1 MNFHACVKGLFIKP
15 PLTDKLLLIMKLA
28 VLLTLAA
35 IFQAT
40 ASTYAQRITIK
51 AKRIPLAKAM
61 DKVHEQTGYQV
72 LMSGREQAKTRVD
85 IDIENVSLSEAMEA
99 LLKDLPMH
107 WTLKERTI
115 VVTPSARA
123 QPNRP
128 PPPPIQ
134 QREIRG
140 NVVDE
145 FANPLEAV
153 TVTVKGTPIATTTD
167 ADGNFSIRVPQGA
180 SHLVFSTLGFE
191 VLEQPIGTSSTQNAV
206 LKSSVSDLEEV
217 VVVAYGVQKKESVVG
232 AISSVSGEDIAK
244 SPTVNLTQALAGRL
258 PGLTAVQGSGQPGFN
273 AASILIRGQPTFGN
287 AAPIIIVDGIE
298 RQDFGNIDPNEV
310 ESINILKDASAT
322 AVYGIRGANGVI
334 VVTTKRGQAG
344 KPVISYTGNFSLQ
357 NLTGIPKI
365 LNAYNSAFLKNE
377 ALFNDALP
385 VWFTQEEL
393 QKFKDGSDPVWY
405 PNVNWYEEVTRDV
418 FPQTQH
424 NINVRG
430 GTDVASYFISAG
442 YTYEDGMT
450 KDYGSDFK
458 GFRTVNNF
466 QRFNFRSNVD
476 LNLSDNLKVGITLGG
491 VFGKAYSPG
500 DFTFGDINFVIE
512 KILVIPS
519 YAIPVEIPGVGYA
532 AAPSVGENLL
542 SPIGMLRGTSFQTN
556 ENNNLESIL
565 NVQYKLDRLTEG
577 LTFRGTFAFDS
588 YSNNINRGK
597 ANPTVLYDILD
608 RRNQIYQVS
617 PIWRL
622 ENYSFLIENNPNNG
636 RINMN
641 LQGGFD
647 YARSWGKHSV
657 TGLLLGYRQFFQ
669 STGIDAINAMQGVSG
684 RVTYDYDRR
693 YLLEVNT
700 GYNGS
705 ENFAKG
711 KRYDLFPAIALGY
724 NLANEHFLANVNW
737 LDQLKIRGSY
747 GITGSDAIG
756 RRFLF
761 LNDYQTTGQVQFGD
775 PNSVVNFPVTV
786 HSLIGNPD
794 VTWEKSTK
802 RNIGVESG
810 FFGGLVRLTVDLFD
824 ERRRD
829 ILVNNPQS
837 RLTQYGEDYPAIN
850 VGEVYNK
857 GYEVDLGLRKM
868 VGQVHVALNSQLSF
882 ARNRIINIDEPI
894 GLPDYQKQQG
904 KRIGQYFGYLTDG
917 FYQSEEDIL
926 NSPTNTLGVPIPG
939 DLKFKDYN
947 NDGQITPDDR
957 VPIGY
962 ANRPEFNYSIA
973 PAISWK
979 GITAEILL
987 QGTGNVSSNII
998 LTETSTGQQRNAG
1011 QQMYEW
1017 MLNRWT
1023 PETAATATWP
1033 ALHSSG
1039 NAFISYNINDYLLQN
1054 AAYLKIRNAQLSWS
1068 LPKSWCNGI
1077 RMEGIRVFASGQN
1090 LYTWTNYRFGY
1101 DPEISGV
1108 RNYPTSRIYNFGV
1121 TAQF

>member
-1 MNFHACVKGLFIKP
+1 
-15 PLTDKLLLIMKLA
+15 MKLA
-28 VLLTLAA
+28 VLLTFAA
-35 IFQAT
+35 ILQAT
-40 ASTYAQRITIK
+40 AGSYAQRITIK
-51 AKRIPLAKAM
+51 AKNIPLAQAM
-61 DKVHEQTGYQV
+61 DKVHEQTGYQI
-72 LMSGREQAKTRVD
+72 LLSGRQEAKAKIDV
-85 IDIENVSLSEAMEA
+85 DIENASLSEAMES
-99 LLKDLPMH
+99 LLEGLPMH
-107 WTLKERTI
+107 WTIKGQTI
-115 VVTPSARA
+115 VITPSAATRRESNMQRA
-123 QPNRP
+123 PV
-128 PPPPIQ
+128 Q

-140 NVVDE
+140 LVVDE
-145 FANPLEAV
+145 LGNPLEGV
-153 TVTVKGTPIATTTD
+153 TVSVKETHLATTTD
-167 ADGNFSIRVPQGA
+167 EEGNYRIAVPQNA
-180 SHLVFSTLGFE
+180 SYLIFTTVGYEALEHAIGSSATIDVTLKA
-191 VLEQPIGTSSTQNAV
+191 T
-206 LKSSVSDLEEV
+206 VSDLEEV

-232 AISSVSGEDIAK
+232 AINSVKGEDLAK
-244 SPTVNLTQALAGRL
+244 SPTPNLTQALAGRL
-258 PGLTAVQGSGQPGFN
+258 PGITAVQGGGKPGFN

-287 AAPIIIVDGIE
+287 ASPIIIVDGIE

-334 VVTTKRGQAG
+334 VVTTKRGQLG

-385 VWFTQEEL
+385 VWFNQEEL

-405 PNVNWYEEVTRDV
+405 PDVNWYEEVTRDY

-430 GTDVASYFISAG
+430 GTNVASYFVSAG

-466 QRFNFRSNVD
+466 RRFNFRSNVD
-476 LNLSDNLKVGITLGG
+476 LNLSDDLKVGITLGG
-491 VFGKAYSPG
+491 IFGKTYSPG
-500 DFTFGDINFVIE
+500 DFTFGDIGFVIE

-519 YAIPVEIPGVGYA
+519 YAIPVEIPGVGHA
-532 AAPSVGENLL
+532 SAPSVGENLL
-542 SPIGMLRGTSFQTN
+542 SPIAMLRGTSFQTN

-565 NVQYKLDRLTEG
+565 NVNYKLGKLVKG
-577 LTFRGTFAFDS
+577 LSFRGTFAFDS
-588 YSNNINRGK
+588 YSTNINQGK

-608 RRNQIYQVS
+608 RRNQIYEVS

-636 RINMN
+636 RIHMN
-641 LQGGFD
+641 LQSGFD
-647 YARSWGKHSV
+647 YQRSWGKHSV
-657 TGLLLGYRQFFQ
+657 TGLLLGYRQFLQ
-669 STGIDAINAMQGVSG
+669 TTGMDAINAMQGVSG
-684 RVTYDYDRR
+684 RVTYDYDSR
-693 YLLEVNT
+693 YLLEINT

-711 KRYDLFPAIALGY
+711 NRYDLFPAVALGY
-724 NLANEHFLANVNW
+724 NLGNERFLAHVNW
-737 LDQLKIRGSY
+737 LDNLKIRGSY

-761 LNDYQTTGQVQFGD
+761 LNDYQTTGAVQFGD
-775 PNSVVNFPVTV
+775 PNSVVDYPVTV

-810 FFGGLVRLTVDLFD
+810 FLNGMIRLTVDLFD

-837 RLTQYGEDYPAIN
+837 RLTQYGQDYPAIN

-857 GYEVDLGLRKM
+857 GYEVDLGIRKALGN
-868 VGQVHVALNSQLSF
+868 VLVAVNGQLSF

-904 KRIGQYFGYLTDG
+904 KRIGQYFGYLTEG

-926 NSPTNTLGVPIPG
+926 SSPTNTLGVPIPG

-962 ANRPEFNYSIA
+962 SNRPEYNYSIA
-973 PAISWK
+973 PSVSWK

-987 QGTGNVSSNII
+987 QGTGNVSSDVI

-1068 LPKSWCNGI
+1068 LPQRWCEGI
-1077 RMEGIRVFASGQN
+1077 RMDAIRVFLSGQN
-1090 LYTWTNYRFGY
+1090 LYTWTSYRFGY

-1121 TAQF
+1121 SAQF